1 MEISKIY
8 DEYLGEYTKKDA
20 NKLLEY
26 VWADNNYNFLFINFQ
41 KQKSKRF
48 FKNFNQLISQGEN
61 TEIKSLLE

>member
-8 DEYLGEYTKKDA
+8 DEYLGEYSKQDA

-26 VWADNNYNFLFINFQ
+26 VWQDNPYNFLFINFQ

-48 FKNFNQLISQGEN
+48 FKNFNQLVITQGKNED
-61 TEIKSLLE
+61 SLLVQ